1 MLQGIVVS
9 VNSSSAPYKSRE
21 ENLETFRHQRFL
33 FTNHTPTTDST
44 RQTVLDSAKHIKQY
58 NIVKT
63 PRDYI
68 ELAIGGVV
76 GDTHFH
82 PPRQI
87 EKDGER
93 FVERRLAEVNFFKIE
108 RYTELNNLFGT
119 AVGAGAVGENITT
132 SGIDLD
138 NLPKDTI
145 LHIGSAKV
153 KILSRRSFCYKF
165 INTFIPN
172 KEFWPLADREKF
184 DRAKVGIVGQ
194 VIESGIVQPGDSIMA
209 ELPDHCEPM
218 PVPIIPEK
226 YIITKVV
233 D

>member
-21 ENLETFRHQRFL
+21 ENLETFKHQRFL
-33 FTNHTPTTDST
+33 FTNHTPTDST
-44 RQTVLDSAKHIKQY
+44 IQSVLNSAKHIKQY
-58 NIVKT
+58 NIAKT
-63 PRDYI
+63 PRDRI

-93 FVERRLAEVNFFKIE
+93 FVERRIAEVNFFKIE

-165 INTFIPN
+165 INTFVPN
-172 KEFWPLADREKF
+172 KDFWPLADREKF

-194 VIESGIVQPGDSIMA
+194 IFEPGIVRAGDPIIA

-226 YIITKVV
+226 FITTKIV